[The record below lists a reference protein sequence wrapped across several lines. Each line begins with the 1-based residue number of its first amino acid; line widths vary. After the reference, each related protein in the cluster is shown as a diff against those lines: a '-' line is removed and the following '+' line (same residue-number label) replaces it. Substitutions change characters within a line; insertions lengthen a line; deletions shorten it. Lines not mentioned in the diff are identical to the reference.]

1 MIKIIKYILYS
12 PIDFLNL
19 IIGLKKFRKYTV
31 NTYSTYKSMIRLFF
45 IYGDIVLDFV
55 NKYTK
60 EQKNNIS
67 NIKTD
72 KKKYLSEISENIKK
86 DGFYVEKNFL
96 STDDIIELRK
106 LIENYNFK
114 LRLTDNNIQLGKTHN
129 KFQSKFDPINPKAIL
144 YEFDINYLIN
154 QKIIQKILLKD
165 EILIIG
171 QKYFGSLA
179 FFDHISLS
187 ITTNFNKLPDSNS
200 AQLYHFDLDRPKWL
214 KFLTYVNDVDFS
226 NGPHC
231 FIKKTHKNNAIPFS
245 LRSKGYVRID
255 DQNKYIKNLIKNEIK
270 ITGKAGTAIIEDTK
284 GLHKGSVVKK
294 GYRILLNIQ
303 INSSMFGS
311 PYNVWKFEHIHN
323 EFIEEFKKKRDF
335 FKYSTNLDQLIN

>member
-12 PIDFLNL
+12 PIDFLFL
-19 IIGLKKFRKYTV
+19 IIGLKRFQKDRV
-31 NTYSTYKSMIRLFF
+31 NTFSAYKSMMRLFF

-55 NKYTK
+55 NKHTK
-60 EQKNNIS
+60 EQKKNII

-72 KKKYLSEISENIKK
+72 KEKYLSEISENIKK
-86 DGFYVEKNFL
+86 NGLYIKENFL
-96 STDDIIELRK
+96 SVDDIIELRK
-106 LIENYNFK
+106 LIDNYSFK
-114 LRLTDNNIQLGKTHN
+114 LRLTDNNIQSDETHN
-129 KFQSKFDPINPKAIL
+129 KFKSKFDPVNPKAIL
-144 YEFDINYLIN
+144 YEFDTNYLIN

-165 EILIIG
+165 EILLIG
-171 QKYFGSLA
+171 QNYFGSLA

-187 ITTNFNKLPDSNS
+187 ITTNFNTLPDSNA

-255 DQNKYIKNLIKNEIK
+255 DQNENIKNLMKNEIK
-270 ITGKAGTAIIEDTK
+270 ITGKAGTTIIEDTK

-311 PYNVWKFEHIHN
+311 PYSVWKFEHIHN
-323 EFIEEFKKKRDF
+323 EFIEDFKKKRNF